1 MPYCVLSNKGNF
13 WYSRSHAS
21 CCIHIATR
29 IRRSKPVQ
37 HHLFGMTKDGEDT
50 SIRVSS
56 TSDIVLQ
63 KPAPTLAELDH
74 FIVLFALT
82 TVHLTL
88 THT

>member
-1 MPYCVLSNKGNF
+1 
-13 WYSRSHAS
+13 
-21 CCIHIATR
+21 
-29 IRRSKPVQ
+29 
-37 HHLFGMTKDGEDT
+37 MTKDGEDT

-63 KPAPTLAELDH
+63 KPAPTLAEPDH